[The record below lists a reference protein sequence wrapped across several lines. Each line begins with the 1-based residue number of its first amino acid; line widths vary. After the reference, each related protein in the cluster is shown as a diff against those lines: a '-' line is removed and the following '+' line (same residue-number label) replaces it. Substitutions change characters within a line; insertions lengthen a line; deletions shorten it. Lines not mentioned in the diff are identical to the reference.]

1 MTKSLLM
8 ILFSISVAVV
18 GQLFLKA
25 GMDEIGPIT
34 LSDTKNGI
42 VTLVKVATNGKV
54 VLGLAIYA
62 LSAGVWLIV
71 LSRVDLSF
79 AYPLIGFSYIVVMLA
94 SRSLFNEP
102 ISAVRWAGA
111 ILISIG
117 VVFIS
122 RT

>member
-111 ILISIG
+111 IFISIG

>member
-8 ILFSISVAVV
+8 ILFSITVAVV
-18 GQLFLKA
+18 GQLLLKA

-34 LSDTKNGI
+34 LSDAKNGI
-42 VTLVKVATNGKV
+42 VTLGKVATNGKV

>member
-8 ILFSISVAVV
+8 ILFTITMAVA

-25 GMDEIGPIT
+25 GMNKIGPIT
-34 LSDTKNGI
+34 LSDVKNGMA
-42 VTLVKVATNGKV
+42 TLTKIATNSQV
-54 VLGLAIYA
+54 VFGLALYVI
-62 LSAGVWLIV
+62 SAAVWLVV
-71 LSRVDLSF
+71 LSRVNLSF
-79 AYPLIGFSYIVVMLA
+79 AYPLVGFSYIVVMFA
-94 SRSLFNEP
+94 SRFLFNEP